1 MENTALGDITVLDLT
16 RVLAGPYCTVMLA
29 ELGANVIKIEVPAK
43 GDDTRSMGPIKN
55 GASMYYANV
64 NHDKKGV
71 TLNLKAPEGKEIFL
85 ELVKRADVVVENY
98 RPGVMGKL
106 GLGYDTLRKVNERL
120 IYAAVSGFGC
130 YGPKSQRPGYDIIAQ
145 ATGGLMSITG
155 ERGGNPVRVGN
166 AMATCWE
173 A

>member
-1 MENTALGDITVLDLT
+1 
-16 RVLAGPYCTVMLA
+16 
-29 ELGANVIKIEVPAK
+29 
-43 GDDTRSMGPIKN
+43 
-55 GASMYYANV
+55 
-64 NHDKKGV
+64 
-71 TLNLKAPEGKEIFL
+71 
-85 ELVKRADVVVENY
+85 
-98 RPGVMGKL
+98 MGKL